1 MFYQYRIIYSEDY
14 TPDLTEVNALAQ
26 EGWELLQIIQAP
38 STTTKMQWAYLLQQK
53 AIPIES
59 PEQRPA

>member
-1 MFYQYRIIYSEDY
+1 MFYTYRIIYSEDY

-26 EGWELLQIIQAP
+26 EGWELLQIIQAHT
-38 STTTKMQWAYLLQQK
+38 TTTKMQWGYVLRQTAVPKQ
-53 AIPIES
+53 